1 MELGRYGI
9 GPVWNRENSLWI
21 EQMRR
26 ARVLIFL
33 GLLIALAVSGPG
45 NLFAQCQEDRVDL
58 RGPWGQAGFT
68 VEVAVTNR
76 ERAKG
81 LMHRTNLPLGHGMLF
96 VYPFAHQPAF
106 WMKNTL
112 IPLDII
118 FLSTDGRVTHIHENA
133 QPGDLT
139 PRSGGK
145 TVRYVLE
152 INGGL
157 ARQIGITP
165 GSELRSP
172 FVKQRVAAWPC
183 DTAVDQ

>member
-1 MELGRYGI
+1 
-9 GPVWNRENSLWI
+9 
-21 EQMRR
+21 MRHV
-26 ARVLIFL
+26 RVLILHAFFL
-33 GLLIALAVSGPG
+33 VLAMASPGMLL
-45 NLFAQCQEDRVDL
+45 AQCQEDRVDL
-58 RGPWGQAGFT
+58 RGTWGQAGFT

-81 LMHRTNLPLGHGMLF
+81 LMHRTNLPLGQGMLF
-96 VYPFAHQPAF
+96 VYPFAHEPAF

-118 FLSTDGRVTHIHENA
+118 FLSSEGRVTHIHENA

-145 TVRYVLE
+145 DVRYVLE

-157 ARQIGITP
+157 ARRIGITP

-172 FVKQRVAAWPC
+172 FVKQRIASWPC
-183 DTAVDQ
+183 EAAVGQ